1 MDKIVEFKQKTN
13 KTMEDAN
20 KSMTEV
26 LDVLRSD
33 GVKKAKK
40 MLVLQ
45 KAFASIMRN
54 FSQLTSLQNEI
65 DKLIQDQ
72 PVSEDLLKNFESS
85 TEELLKQ
92 LEIIENA
99 IEELTQG

>member
-13 KTMEDAN
+13 KTMENAN
-20 KSMTEV
+20 ETMKEALGV
-26 LDVLRSD
+26 LQSNE
-33 GVKKAKK
+33 VKKAKK
-40 MLVLQ
+40 LLVLQ
-45 KAFASIMRN
+45 KSFASIMRN
-54 FSQLTSLQNEI
+54 FEQLKGFYSEI

-72 PVSEDLLKNFESS
+72 PVDGDLLKNFE
-85 TEELLKQ
+85 TATDELLKR